1 MIIIGLTG
9 SIGMG
14 KSVATSML
22 RDMGIPVHCSDEAVH
37 ALLGPKGGAVD
48 LVDAAFPGVLNKK
61 DRSIDRRALGQKIFG
76 HDENRKKLEA
86 LIHPLVVES
95 QARFIADHARLHTGI
110 VVLDIPLLYETG
122 AEQRVDKVIVVSA
135 PAFIQRQR
143 VLARPH
149 MTEEKFTAILAT
161 QMPDIEK
168 RRRADYIVETG
179 IGMAATRRDLEKII
193 TTLTKPDRK
202 I

>member
-1 MIIIGLTG
+1 MKIIGLTG

-22 RDMGIPVHCSDEAVH
+22 RDMGVPVHCSDEAVH

-48 LVDAAFPGVLNKK
+48 LIEAAFPGVLDKK
-61 DRSIDRRALGQKIFG
+61 NHSIDRRALGAKVFG

-86 LIHPLVVES
+86 LVHPLVVQS
-95 QARFIADHARLHTGI
+95 QARFIAENKRTNAKI

-122 AEQRVDKVIVVSA
+122 AEQRVDQVIVVSA

-143 VLARPH
+143 VMTRPH
-149 MTEEKFTAILAT
+149 MTEEKFAAILAT
-161 QMPDIEK
+161 QTPDTEK

-179 IGMAATRRDLEKII
+179 IGLAETRRDLEKII
-193 TTLTKPDRK
+193 KALKGHA
-202 I
+202 